1 MRRHRCRRPR
11 AIPDPLPGPLRARV
25 GDIVE
30 LTFLNHI
37 DAANFGDSIDR
48 GENGLGCDQTSGGGA
63 QQGYP
68 ASAGDHFPD
77 CFHGSSTGN
86 IHFHASHTNPNGTG
100 DNVLIEVRP
109 VPRAANQPTIT
120 DTTFKE
126 QFDKF
131 FAECEKRLKADVL
144 TEWPLSWD
152 DPPLGPPSDPKTY
165 TRIEKKLLQE
175 YDNGRLQLW
184 PTDERQYKKGFW
196 PQYYIGAY
204 PYCFQVPDYI
214 LRTWPP
220 APSAMLG
227 SVQMGPMEAPA
238 SLQMGQS
245 PGTQWY
251 HAHKHGSTAINVAN
265 GMTGAFII
273 EGRYDDELNAFYGP
287 DWTRTQPVMV
297 INQLGVSSCCEL
309 SPGALRRRAVSRLP
323 RAVGEDALRALGEWA
338 QTEFGT
344 LEAGF
349 AETHCFDMRLFRFAR
364 G

>member
-1 MRRHRCRRPR
+1 
-11 AIPDPLPGPLRARV
+11 
-25 GDIVE
+25 
-30 LTFLNHI
+30 
-37 DAANFGDSIDR
+37 
-48 GENGLGCDQTSGGGA
+48 
-63 QQGYP
+63 
-68 ASAGDHFPD
+68 
-77 CFHGSSTGN
+77 
-86 IHFHASHTNPNGTG
+86 
-100 DNVLIEVRP
+100 
-109 VPRAANQPTIT
+109 
-120 DTTFKE
+120 
-126 QFDKF
+126 
-131 FAECEKRLKADVL
+131 
-144 TEWPLSWD
+144 
-152 DPPLGPPSDPKTY
+152 
-165 TRIEKKLLQE
+165 
-175 YDNGRLQLW
+175 
-184 PTDERQYKKGFW
+184 
-196 PQYYIGAY
+196 
-204 PYCFQVPDYI
+204 
-214 LRTWPP
+214 
-220 APSAMLG
+220 
-227 SVQMGPMEAPA
+227 MGPMEAPA